1 MLSELQLKSIIE
13 SGIIERIKTVDDL
26 KFVFG
31 ISKEEWDKIQ
41 TFAQS
46 STDSAPEGTWDSD
59 YQLNYINSEG
69 EEDFVILLCNF
80 NILEKDSEGYEDEV
94 DNYNINN
101 VTISIDE
108 FELLELEDVMDLSEA
123 SQRYNIN
130 INTLKSACQ
139 KGLNGLIEGID
150 YKKSGRV
157 WLITKDA
164 IKKFEHE

>member
-1 MLSELQLKSIIE
+1 MLTELQLKSIIE
-13 SGIIERIKTVDDL
+13 SGIIERIKNTDDL

-31 ISKEEWDKIQ
+31 ILKGEWDKMQ

-69 EEDFVILLCNF
+69 EEDFVTLLCNF
-80 NILEKDSEGYEDEV
+80 NILEKDPEGYEDEV

-101 VTISIDE
+101 VTISIDG

-139 KGLNGLIEGID
+139 KGLNGLIEGIG

>member
-1 MLSELQLKSIIE
+1 MLTELQLKSIVE

-31 ISKEEWDKIQ
+31 ISKEEWDKMQ

-46 STDSAPEGTWDSD
+46 STDSTPEGTWDSD

-69 EEDFVILLCNF
+69 EEDFINLSCNF
-80 NILEKDSEGYEDEV
+80 NILEKDPEGYEDKV
-94 DNYNINN
+94 DDYNINN
-101 VTISIDE
+101 VTISIDG
-108 FELLELEDVMDLSEA
+108 FELLEMEDVMDLSEA

>member
-1 MLSELQLKSIIE
+1 MLTELQLKSIIKG
-13 SGIIERIKTVDDL
+13 GIIERIKTVDDL

-31 ISKEEWDKIQ
+31 ILEEEWDKMQ

-59 YQLNYINSEG
+59 YQLIYVNKEG
-69 EEDFVILLCNF
+69 EEDFINLSCNF
-80 NILEKDSEGYEDEV
+80 NILKKDTEGYEDEV

-108 FELLELEDVMDLSEA
+108 FELLEIDDMMDLSEA
-123 SQRYNIN
+123 SERYDVN

-139 KGLNGLIEGID
+139 KGLNGLVEGID
-150 YKKSGRV
+150 YKKAGRV
-157 WLITKDA
+157 WLITRDA
-164 IKKFEHE
+164 VKKFQHE